1 MPVRSPVT
9 SENYLVSDYILA
21 ITDEAAGNDAI
32 WDYIPGIIA
41 SVGAAEYRFDVSV
54 VDRAFARWHINCLP
68 SFRYFAA
75 SAQPALASSG
85 FDSYRESSPA
95 QPAFVRRVPRGFTC
109 GQYGGLGNDYNRL
122 RTYGELAEAG

>member
-41 SVGAAEYRFDVSV
+41 SVGAAEYRFNVSV
-54 VDRAFARWHINCLP
+54 VGRAFACWHCPPFGVSLLRHNRLWRQPGSTRIGILP
-68 SFRYFAA
+68 T
-75 SAQPALASSG
+75 
-85 FDSYRESSPA
+85 
-95 QPAFVRRVPRGFTC
+95 QPAFVRRLPRGFTC